1 MSREEDDEL
10 RRIVEELESLRK
22 QVGLPDRVEKV
33 EKDAI
38 QNALHESDGN
48 QTLAAKKLGLG
59 RTCLI
64 AKMKKYGILKS

>member
-38 QNALHESDGN
+38 QNALYETDGN

-64 AKMKKYGILKS
+64 AKMKKYGIIK

>member
-38 QNALHESDGN
+38 QNALYETDGN

-64 AKMKKYGILKS
+64 AKMKKYGII

>member
-10 RRIVEELESLRK
+10 RNIMEELNSLRK
-22 QVGLPDRVEKV
+22 ELGLPDRVEKI

-38 QNALHESDGN
+38 QNALYETDGN

-64 AKMKKYGILKS
+64 AKMKKYKLI

>member
-1 MSREEDDEL
+1 MNREEDIAL
-10 RRIVEELESLRK
+10 RSIVEELNSLK
-22 QVGLPDRVEKV
+22 KELGLPEKVEKV

-38 QNALHESDGN
+38 QNALYETGGN

-64 AKMKKYGILKS
+64 AKMKKLGLI